1 MENLPPTL
9 FNRNHKL
16 RAANLQVIFFARF
29 SSCYR
34 RDKNTMAKNSFEIK
48 HFYAIRAKKIR
59 LPDRARVRSATLL
72 LANGYY
78 FWSK

>member
-1 MENLPPTL
+1 
-9 FNRNHKL
+9 
-16 RAANLQVIFFARF
+16 
-29 SSCYR
+29 
-34 RDKNTMAKNSFEIK
+34 MAKNSFEIK